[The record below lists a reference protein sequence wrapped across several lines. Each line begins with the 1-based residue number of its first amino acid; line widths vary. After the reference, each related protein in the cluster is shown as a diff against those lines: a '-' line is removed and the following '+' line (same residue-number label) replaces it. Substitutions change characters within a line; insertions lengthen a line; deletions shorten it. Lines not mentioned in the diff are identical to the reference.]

1 MKREQPTGS
10 FSSRFQ
16 EETGTGVSV
25 DATNTMNRCNM
36 DTLTYTVSTKEYGK
50 SGLRLETSDVNRL
63 PVTR

>member
-16 EETGTGVSV
+16 EEIATGVSV
-25 DATNTMNRCNM
+25 GATNAMNVCNI
-36 DTLTYTVSTKEYGK
+36 DTLTYTVSTTEYGK

-63 PVTR
+63 PVTH